1 MNIRVSRALSLAA
14 PGVAALIFSA
24 ILLAVQPDIG
34 RDLTSPQ
41 QLHLSVTY
49 SGWEN
54 TLFSFEPDIR
64 PNWKAGCMSPD
75 FSVNGQRIPFLDGS
89 EEPICHRR
97 IIVDLKPYLQ
107 RGENRVSVQSRPV
120 GPNQLSP
127 SPMGGPVLLG
137 GHWASTL
144 ACLGLFTLAVWSMDA
159 VLRKLGFFATTRIVV
174 VLASVY
180 FIYWL
185 RFHRNLAYT
194 NDLPGHIAYIKYMVY
209 QWREP
214 FRYRGA
220 EYFHPLLYYFMAA
233 RVYAAASTFPQLNP
247 LTAVR
252 LFSWALYSVFLIYGL
267 LTLKES
273 VDTSRLAYHVGVI
286 QMLFWPVSVLM
297 ATRITNDIALY
308 AAWGASFYYLERWYR
323 LRRPECLASSL
334 WLFGVALLVKSS
346 AVVLG
351 AIIAGTVVY
360 GVLARRFTV
369 GYFVQRPL
377 VIGACVVMAC
387 ALLNTSRPIY
397 EYMTGAPLSAAMHFG
412 GGGGK
417 PLGLR
422 HYVTFNLHEYLEWPF
437 VRWPAERPEMSFLN
451 YFLRTTLF
459 GEFTFRHVRLASL
472 ISRVLLVEVG
482 MLALLGVIASQRRR
496 VAVPVI
502 LSIAIPM
509 LALVALTIRTRWGVS
524 QDVRFV
530 LPMLVPCA
538 VIYAQG
544 LEVCRER
551 GRPILYWFGVATG
564 LTLPALSVSFYLSQY
579 LPIG

>member
-1 MNIRVSRALSLAA
+1 MSRALSLAA
-14 PGVAALIFSA
+14 RGVAVLIFSA
-24 ILLAVQPDIG
+24 ILLAVQPEIG

-64 PNWKAGCMSPD
+64 PDWKFGCMSPD
-75 FSVNGQRIPFLDGS
+75 FSVNGQRIPFPDGS

-97 IIVDLKPYLQ
+97 IILDLKPYLQ
-107 RGENRVSVQSRPV
+107 RGENRVIVESRPV

-144 ACLGLFTLAVWSMDA
+144 ACLGLFALAVWSMEA
-159 VLRKLGFFATTRIVV
+159 VLRKLGFLATTRIVV

-214 FRYRGA
+214 FGYRGA
-220 EYFHPLLYYFMAA
+220 EYFHPPFYYLIAA
-233 RVYAAASTFPQLNP
+233 RVYAAASAFPQLNP

-273 VDTSRLAYHVGVI
+273 VDSSRLAYHVGVI
-286 QMLFWPVSVLM
+286 QMVFWPVSVLM
-297 ATRITNDIALY
+297 ATRITNDVALY
-308 AAWGASFYYLERWYR
+308 AAWSASFYYLERWYR
-323 LRRPECLASSL
+323 LRRAECLASSL

-351 AIIAGTVVY
+351 AIIAGTLAY
-360 GVLARRFTV
+360 GVLARRFSV
-369 GYFVQRPL
+369 RYFVQRPL

-397 EYMTGAPLSAAMHFG
+397 EYMTGATLSAGMHFG

-417 PLGLR
+417 PFGIRHYLTFGLR
-422 HYVTFNLHEYLEWPF
+422 EYLEWPF
-437 VRWPAERPEMSFLN
+437 VRWPKVPDMPFLN
-451 YFLRTTLF
+451 YVLRTALF
-459 GEFTFRHVRLASL
+459 GEFTFQHAWLASL
-472 ISRVLLVEVG
+472 ISRVLLAQVG
-482 MLALLGVIASQRRR
+482 LLVLLGVIAFQRRR
-496 VAVPVI
+496 VAVPAM
-502 LSIAIPM
+502 LSIAIAM

-530 LPMLVPCA
+530 LPMLVPCV

-551 GRPILYWFGVATG
+551 GRPILYWFGVAAG
-564 LTLPALSVSFYLSQY
+564 LALPALSVSFYLSQY